1 MYGHAVQAAE
11 SRSDRASSDPSTDG
25 PRDIEVE
32 DALAWRGRSAIVSS
46 QTGQS

>member
-11 SRSDRASSDPSTDG
+11 IRSERASSDPSADES
-25 PRDIEVE
+25 RDIEVE
-32 DALAWRGRSAIVSS
+32 DALAWPGRSVIVSS